1 MSIETRTSRL
11 VKKTGVEKSRWTVP
25 LRAAEYSSDIIGRF
39 AALPYHGFQT
49 CTVFAAEII

>member
-25 LRAAEYSSDIIGRF
+25 LKSLNGWCHGHDLIGDFDLKIKVR
-39 AALPYHGFQT
+39 
-49 CTVFAAEII
+49 ERDK

>member
-25 LRAAEYSSDIIGRF
+25 LSEQSTKAGHESITEVQYLYTGYIVAEDHVVR
-39 AALPYHGFQT
+39 L
-49 CTVFAAEII
+49 